1 MNSYLIREKLV
12 RYAAMF
18 VFLASKTVHIE
29 IKELTG
35 DRFTS
40 VETQTIYLK
49 VAQIGTNFVD
59 AGNEFCFKQKQH

>member
-1 MNSYLIREKLV
+1 M

-18 VFLASKTVHIE
+18 VLLASKTVLIE
-29 IKELTG
+29 IKKLTG

-49 VAQIGTNFVD
+49 AAQIGTTFVD
-59 AGNEFCFKQKQH
+59 AGNEFCFKQQ